1 MGKLVYMLVMHTYG
15 WAIGLFAVMGHRKAQ
30 GWKRMRRGSVSR
42 LAEATENLPGGQ
54 RWMWFHCASVGE
66 FEQAR
71 PVMEAWR
78 NRHPQDAFL
87 LTFYSFSGWDAFA
100 KRSMPGWR
108 ETDHVSA
115 LPLDTPGQV
124 RPFLDAAQGASGA
137 SAIRGA
143 LLAKYDVWP
152 VWVEALNERSVPV
165 GLFAAHVIPGRWPF
179 RMGGQFHR
187 RAWSV
192 LSLIL
197 VQTESSVAALSDHGL
212 AAEATGDPRFDR
224 VLQSVE
230 AHEADAAL
238 ERWVNN
244 RPCLVAGSAWAPECE
259 AAREAWIPGRCA
271 VVVPHEWTESWVA
284 SESKKWKEAGA
295 RPVVWSVERGDD
307 ARTEL
312 SEADVLIVDT
322 VGELL
327 GLYAVADVALV
338 GGGFGAGVHNTLE
351 PAAYGA
357 FILVGPQ
364 VGRFREVKELQR
376 AGGLEVCADRK
387 ELVNR
392 LHAVWNTNLEVAES
406 GARAQAYARSNQGA
420 GERIARAWEK
430 RLEGEG
436 SSHDLG

>member
-1 MGKLVYMLVMHTYG
+1 
-15 WAIGLFAVMGHRKAQ
+15 
-30 GWKRMRRGSVSR
+30 
-42 LAEATENLPGGQ
+42 
-54 RWMWFHCASVGE
+54 
-66 FEQAR
+66 
-71 PVMEAWR
+71 
-78 NRHPQDAFL
+78 
-87 LTFYSFSGWDAFA
+87 
-100 KRSMPGWR
+100 
-108 ETDHVSA
+108 
-115 LPLDTPGQV
+115 
-124 RPFLDAAQGASGA
+124 
-137 SAIRGA
+137 
-143 LLAKYDVWP
+143 
-152 VWVEALNERSVPV
+152 
-165 GLFAAHVIPGRWPF
+165 VIPGRWPF

-284 SESKKWKEAGA
+284 SESKKWEEAGA

-376 AGGLEVCADRK
+376 AGGLQVCADRK

-392 LHAVWNTNLEVAES
+392 LHAVWNANLEVAES